1 MLSISKLLFQRK
13 RRNSLP
19 SETGQ
24 NRAVWSPGEEG
35 LAFTRWGG
43 GSSFMIAFS
52 HRLSRLPWRE
62 STNLIEAGRDWLG
75 CGHSWKPPRARTL
88 NSPQILHS
96 SSPHLP
102 FAVAIPSSSS
112 SHLEGLHRPC
122 TNNELLSRGQ
132 ELCLGC
138 KVVARI
144 VLASNLK
151 FYTSPWRSK
160 CPNLHTQRLQEE
172 KLSLGLLLSTNH
184 STKEVFKYLALTLL
198 KLQV

>member
-52 HRLSRLPWRE
+52 HRISRLPWRE

-75 CGHSWKPPRARTL
+75 CGHRWKPPWAGTL
-88 NSPQILHS
+88 NGPQILHS

-102 FAVAIPSSSS
+102 LAVAIPSSS
-112 SHLEGLHRPC
+112 L
-122 TNNELLSRGQ
+122 
-132 ELCLGC
+132 
-138 KVVARI
+138 
-144 VLASNLK
+144 
-151 FYTSPWRSK
+151 F
-160 CPNLHTQRLQEE
+160 
-172 KLSLGLLLSTNH
+172 SLGRIAPSLHQQWAAQQRTRALPWVQSYCQN
-184 STKEVFKYLALTLL
+184 SFGIQPEVLYKPLEIKMPQPAHTEASGRKIKPGIAFIYKP
-198 KLQV
+198 